1 MKKINDS
8 NVEEWLDR
16 FLDGETSCSEEQE
29 LYQYFKR
36 KSLPPEVA
44 KYKEMIEWY
53 ELGLNTLSKQKKH
66 SIHHLKRHHFLYI
79 AASLIILFTIGWT
92 ITDSIINH
100 NKKID
105 LYEGCYVI
113 KNGERVKDID
123 EIIAN
128 VEQMER
134 MVAEQ
139 HALIQMA
146 KMSSEDIIN
155 RSINE
160 YYDDPITQQ
169 KIIAIFEN

>member
-8 NVEEWLDR
+8 NVEEWLER

-36 KSLPPEVA
+36 KSLPPEIA
-44 KYKEMIEWY
+44 KYKEMMEWY
-53 ELGLNTLSKQKKH
+53 ETGLKNPTQKKKSVLH
-66 SIHHLKRHHFLYI
+66 IKITHFLYI
-79 AASLIILFTIGWT
+79 AASLIILITIGWI

-100 NKKID
+100 NKKLD

-113 KNGERVKDID
+113 RNGERVKDID